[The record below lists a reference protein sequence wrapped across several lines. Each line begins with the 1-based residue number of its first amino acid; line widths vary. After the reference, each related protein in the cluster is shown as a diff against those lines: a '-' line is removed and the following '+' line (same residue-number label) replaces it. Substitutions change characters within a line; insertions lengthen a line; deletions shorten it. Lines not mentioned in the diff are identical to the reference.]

1 MKSKFEEKKLNPYSV
16 SWVRWY
22 GKKTISCYCPFKPGW
37 PDELYDGGGKGHA
50 DQDVDGAQQHV
61 RGFI

>member
-1 MKSKFEEKKLNPYSV
+1 MIMRLTGLQNKVNGIL
-16 SWVRWY
+16 
-22 GKKTISCYCPFKPGW
+22 PGW
-37 PDELYDGGGKGHA
+37 PDELYDGGGEGHA